1 MADSFFQVG
10 KIKSKLE
17 ELIPPEVARFIPV
30 YNAFFE
36 TMIRYVDPDVSV
48 MKVDMVDALPKGD
61 QVTQVMVWEDGLV
74 TCLSECD
81 GGLLEVAN
89 GYGCTDMLVLN
100 EDALDAV
107 GEFLNCSNG
116 MFVSEL
122 SKQGTFLE
130 LLPPEAEPLEEPLV
144 ENAIC
149 KMMVKARGRN
159 LFFTVA
165 GLA

>member
-10 KIKSKLE
+10 KIKSKLS
-17 ELIPPEVARFIPV
+17 ELIPPEVERYIPI

-36 TMIRYVDPDVSV
+36 TMIRYVDPEVSV
-48 MKVDMVDALPKGD
+48 VKVDMVDALPKGE
-61 QVTQVMVWEDGLV
+61 QMTQVMVWEDGLV

-89 GYGCTDMLVLN
+89 GYGFTDLMTLD

-149 KMMVKARGRN
+149 KMMVKAKGKN
-159 LFFTVA
+159 LYFTVA
-165 GLA
+165 ELA